1 MLHIII
7 LNKNYFPSKLNLVKP
22 SDRVIVLASPDGAI
36 PVSAYQDESLKNM
49 EVKLLPDIKD
59 IASPDGK
66 NTLRIT
72 QAMLIGQITATEKDF
87 EIYTDDNYLLKA
99 LTPFLSKKPASKR
112 KITVKPS
119 EKKVEVLSEN
129 TPANVEVEAKRAS
142 KERTAK
148 KTLKKSSDHKAE
160 IVMADKAPE
169 ATAEEGKPKGNKA
182 KAEKK
187 TSKVAKADVKTKP
200 AKLPTQAEVKRI
212 LGAANS
218 SYAKPIMEVIKKSN
232 QITFEM
238 DLRMKLVESGMDPSQ
253 CQELARTINEEFGKS
268 LPATM

>member
-7 LNKNYFPSKLNLVKP
+7 LNKNYFPKLNLVKP
-22 SDRVIVLASPDGAI
+22 NDKVIVLASPDGAI

-49 EVKLLPDIKD
+49 EVKLLPGFKD
-59 IASPDGK
+59 TASQDGK
-66 NTLRIT
+66 NILRIT
-72 QAMLIGQITATEKDF
+72 QAMLIGQLTATEKDF

-99 LTPFLSKKPASKR
+99 LAPFLMKKPAAKR
-112 KITVKPS
+112 KSTVKPS
-119 EKKVEVLSEN
+119 EKNVETLSEN
-129 TPANVEVEAKRAS
+129 TSANVEAEPKKNSKARTTKKSLKKTPEPKTEIVKVDKTAEVEAEEVKT
-142 KERTAK
+142 KE
-148 KTLKKSSDHKAE
+148 S
-160 IVMADKAPE
+160 
-169 ATAEEGKPKGNKA
+169 KA

-200 AKLPTQAEVKRI
+200 AKLPTQAEVKRV

-238 DLRMKLVESGMDPSQ
+238 DLRMKLVEAGMDANQ
-253 CQELARTINEEFGKS
+253 CKDLAKTINEEFGKM
-268 LPATM
+268 LPASM

>member
-7 LNKNYFPSKLNLVKP
+7 LNKNYFPKLNLVKP
-22 SDRVIVLASPDGAI
+22 NDKVIVLASPDGAI

-49 EVKLLPDIKD
+49 EVKLLPGFKD
-59 IASPDGK
+59 TASQDGK
-66 NTLRIT
+66 NILRIT
-72 QAMLIGQITATEKDF
+72 QAMLIGQLTATEKDF

-99 LTPFLSKKPASKR
+99 LAPFLMKKPAAKR
-112 KITVKPS
+112 KSTVKPS
-119 EKKVEVLSEN
+119 EKKVEMLSEN
-129 TPANVEVEAKRAS
+129 IPVNVVAESKRNP

-148 KTLKKSSDHKAE
+148 KPLKKTSEPKTEIAKADE
-160 IVMADKAPE
+160 TTEVPV
-169 ATAEEGKPKGNKA
+169 EEGKTKKNRA
-182 KAEKK
+182 EVEKK

-200 AKLPTQAEVKRI
+200 AKLPTQAEVKRV

-238 DLRMKLVESGMDPSQ
+238 DLRMKLVEAGMDANQ
-253 CQELARTINEEFGKS
+253 CKDLAKSINEEFGKM
-268 LPATM
+268 LPASM